1 MVFVCERRCLGYTR
15 YGGPEP
21 TGVTVTPANATADA
35 GATKQF
41 SAKVD
46 PAEADQTVTWSS
58 DQALVTID
66 AKGLAT
72 VSADAVGG
80 EVANITATASNGVT
94 GTAKLTVNTPAGGE
108 AQASSK

>member
-1 MVFVCERRCLGYTR
+1 MVFIRERRSLGFC
-15 YGGPEP
+15 GGPCGPVP

-46 PAEADQTVTWSS
+46 PAEADQAVTWSS

-66 AKGLAT
+66 ANGLAT
-72 VSADAVGG
+72 VSAEAVGG
-80 EVANITATASNGVT
+80 EVANITATAKNGVT
-94 GTAKLTVNTPAGGE
+94 GTAKLTVNTPS
-108 AQASSK
+108 AQSSGK